1 MKFHVRHDPIHQ
13 RVNVYCEL
21 NPDPEHDGE
30 RIFLTRGDEG
40 IYRGGHEHSGPP
52 TIHRVAMGAE
62 PPLWD
67 WFPEQ
72 AIEPLVKALAPR
84 PEASERHLSDALTVR
99 DRLLTILESEHL
111 HGADD
116 PGTEHIVT
124 EADRRRTYESRERR

>member
-30 RIFLTRGDEG
+30 RVFMTRRDLDGREV
-40 IYRGGHEHSGPP
+40 PM
-52 TIHRVAMGAE
+52 IHRVAMGAE

-72 AIEPLVKALAPR
+72 AIEPLAHALAPR
-84 PEASERHLSDALTVR
+84 PEFGERHLTDALTVR

-111 HGADD
+111 HGSAD
-116 PGTEHIVT
+116 PGTIHIKD
-124 EADRRRTYESRERR
+124 EAELRRERERRAR